1 MGYKVVAARGRPVEH
16 PWTRGVRRC
25 GNWLQAVRFGW
36 MNEVRYSG
44 DDLDGH
50 AHIEAGFLAAA
61 AIGLAAALG
70 RVTSTRFRIPLPA
83 ILLLT
88 GLVLGR
94 DGLNVVRTDEL
105 SDWAPL
111 AIALAVA
118 LIVFEGGTGIDAR
131 SLRRLAPVVRNL
143 VVGGLIVTPLVGML
157 SAHFLLDFPW
167 RVAALFGALVAVTG
181 PSVINPLLRTV
192 RVNDQIRSVLIAEG
206 VIIDPFGALLTFF
219 FLQIALADSF
229 DPAGPIGW
237 ILARVGI
244 GVACGVAGS
253 ALLIRITRLVKR
265 LQSREVSLLVIGA
278 AVATFGIA
286 ESFGEESG
294 LTAMVI
300 LGITV
305 GTVAIPHR
313 EEVEHFQESIVA
325 FLVAT
330 VYVMLAA
337 SIPLA
342 SIGDLWPR
350 GFIVVIALVFIG
362 RPLLVGLAAAGSGLT
377 WRERVFLSAVAPRG
391 VVAASLASVVA
402 IEASGRLGANE
413 EQFVALVFVTIL
425 STIAVQSLYAAP
437 IARLLKVYPVRTIVA
452 GYGEVGSRIARRLRD
467 TGSTVLVVENND
479 AHAVR
484 GRDDGFEVLFG
495 DIASQEILR
504 KSRIE
509 DVEALILATG
519 SDERNLLASQ
529 MAKGLG
535 CERVIAAV
543 RDPDTMPGFDGAGVQ
558 AVSLQA
564 AVADEIVTLAGG
576 SPLSD
581 VMLSPGE
588 EVSILRFRITN
599 AAARGKLRTI
609 PGLNG
614 ALVVLVRRG
623 TQTIIPTGNTEIR
636 FGDIV
641 TVVSP
646 NTSAD
651 RVRAALGVPEAM
663 LSDL

>member
-1 MGYKVVAARGRPVEH
+1 M
-16 PWTRGVRRC
+16 
-25 GNWLQAVRFGW
+25 
-36 MNEVRYSG
+36 
-44 DDLDGH
+44 DGH

-70 RVTSTRFRIPLPA
+70 RVTSTRLRIPLPA

-88 GLVLGR
+88 GLILGR

-143 VVGGLIVTPLVGML
+143 VIGGLIVTPIVGML

-192 RVNDQIRSVLIAEG
+192 RVNDQLRSVLIAEG

-219 FLQIALADSF
+219 LLQVALADSF
-229 DPAGPIGW
+229 DPSGPIGW
-237 ILARVGI
+237 VVVRVGI
-244 GVACGVAGS
+244 GVACGVIGS
-253 ALLIRITRLVKR
+253 AVLLGITRLVKR
-265 LQSREVSLLVIGA
+265 LQAREVSLLVIGA

-330 VYVMLAA
+330 VYIMLAA
-337 SIPLA
+337 SIPLS

-350 GFIVVIALVFIG
+350 GFIVVLALVAIG
-362 RPLLVGLAAAGSGLT
+362 RPLLVAIASARSDLT

-425 STIAVQSLYAAP
+425 ATIAVQSLYAAP
-437 IARLLKVYPVRTIVA
+437 IARLLKVYPVRTVVA

-467 TGSTVLVVENND
+467 TGSTVLVVEND
-479 AHAVR
+479 DEHAVR

-495 DIASQEILR
+495 DIASQDVLR
-504 KSRIE
+504 KARID
-509 DVEALILATG
+509 DVEALILTTS

-529 MAKGLG
+529 IAKGLG

-543 RDPDTMPGFDGAGVQ
+543 RDPGTMPGFDNAGVQ

-588 EVSILRFRITN
+588 EVSILRFRVTN
-599 AAARGKLRTI
+599 AAARGKLSTI

-646 NTSAD
+646 NSAAD